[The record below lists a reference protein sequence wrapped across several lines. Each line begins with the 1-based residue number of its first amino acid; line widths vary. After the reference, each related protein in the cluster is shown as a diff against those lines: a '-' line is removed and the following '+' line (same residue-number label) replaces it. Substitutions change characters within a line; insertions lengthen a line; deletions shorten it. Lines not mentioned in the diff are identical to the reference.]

1 MVRIA
6 VVVTARPS
14 WTKLQTI
21 CEALRAMPDV
31 ELQIIACASALL
43 ERYGRVVDVITAQG
57 FTIAAECWSTYE
69 GSNLVTSAK
78 ETGAL
83 LQELAARFR
92 DLRSDMVVVMA
103 DRHEVLAAAQ
113 AASYLHLGCVHV
125 QAGERT
131 GSIDDKV
138 RDAITALSDYF
149 FPCTTLSKF
158 RVVSLTG
165 AYDRVWAF
173 GCSAVD
179 LAKRAR
185 LEPLVTEDELGGAGA
200 VIDLSTPFALVLQ
213 HPVTNEADAAHAQMW
228 ETLHALPNDL
238 PAVCLWPGQ
247 DAGAEGTSKAIREYQ
262 ELYGTL
268 HTVRNLPP
276 TRFLKL
282 MTQCAV
288 MVGNSSASV
297 REGCFL
303 GTPAVVVGNRQRG
316 RQCGPNVIHA
326 PHDAASIRVAIGRQL
341 EHGRY
346 KSDPTYGRGDAGQRI
361 AEVLRGIAKGETPSV
376 EPGMD
381 QAQVRIRPRV
391 QRAPQGGSERAEQG
405 EIQE

>member
-43 ERYGRVVDVITAQG
+43 ERYGRVVDVIKAQG
-57 FTIAAECWSTYE
+57 FEIAAECWSTVE
-69 GSNLVTSAK
+69 GSNLLTSAL

-83 LQELAARFR
+83 CAQLSAVLSR
-92 DLRSDMVVVMA
+92 LSPGVVVVCA

-113 AASYLHLGCVHV
+113 AGAYSHLSVAHV
-125 QAGERT
+125 QGGEKT

-138 RDAITALSDYF
+138 RDSITALADYH

-173 GCSAVD
+173 GCSAID
-179 LAKRAR
+179 LAKRAQS
-185 LEPLVTEDELGGAGA
+185 EPPVTEDELGGAGA
-200 VIDLSTPFALVLQ
+200 VVNLSKPFTLVLQ
-213 HPVTNEADAAHAQMW
+213 HPVTNEAESAKAQMW
-228 ETLHALPNDL
+228 ETLHALPHDL

-288 MVGNSSASV
+288 MVGNSSAGI
-297 REGCFL
+297 RESAFL
-303 GTPAVVVGNRQRG
+303 GTPVVDIGSRQWG
-316 RQCGPNVIHA
+316 RERAKNVVWA
-326 PHDAASIRVAIGRQL
+326 PYDSVAIRACIDQQL
-341 EHGRY
+341 AHGPY
-346 KSDPTYGRGDAGQRI
+346 ASSALYGSGNAGQQI
-361 AEVLRGIAKGETPSV
+361 AEVLRDVAS
-376 EPGMD
+376 D
-381 QAQVRIRPRV
+381 
-391 QRAPQGGSERAEQG
+391 RAHSRKVG
-405 EIQE
+405 

>member
-149 FPCTTLSKF
+149 FPCTALAKF

-200 VIDLSTPFALVLQ
+200 VMDLSKPFALVLQ
-213 HPVTNEADAAHAQMW
+213 HPVTNEAEAAKAQMW
-228 ETLHALPNDL
+228 KTLHALPPDL

-288 MVGNSSASV
+288 SVGNRSAGI
-297 REGCFL
+297 RESAYL
-303 GTPAVVVGNRQRG
+303 GTPVVDIGTRQWG
-316 RQCGPNVIHA
+316 RERAKNVVWA
-326 PHDAASIRVAIGRQL
+326 PYDSVAIRACIDQQL
-341 EHGRY
+341 AHGPY
-346 KSDPTYGRGDAGQRI
+346 ASSALYGSGNAGQQI
-361 AEVLRGIAKGETPSV
+361 AEVLRDVASDRTGASAE
-376 EPGMD
+376 
-381 QAQVRIRPRV
+381 RIERGTTQEHADAGRQDARSPR
-391 QRAPQGGSERAEQG
+391 G
-405 EIQE
+405 

>member
-43 ERYGRVVDVITAQG
+43 ERYGRVVDVIQAQG

-149 FPCTTLSKF
+149 FPCTALAKF

-200 VIDLSTPFALVLQ
+200 VMDLSKPFALVLQ
-213 HPVTNEADAAHAQMW
+213 HPVTNEAEAAKAQMW
-228 ETLHALPNDL
+228 KTLHALPPDL

-262 ELYGTL
+262 EMYGTL

-288 MVGNSSASV
+288 MVGNSSAGI
-297 REGCFL
+297 RESAYL
-303 GTPAVVVGNRQRG
+303 GTPVVDIGTRQWG
-316 RQCGPNVIHA
+316 RERAKNVVWA
-326 PHDAASIRVAIGRQL
+326 PYDSVAIRACIDQQL
-341 EHGRY
+341 AHGPY
-346 KSDPTYGRGDAGQRI
+346 ASSALYGSGNAGQQI
-361 AEVLRGIAKGETPSV
+361 AEVLRDVASDRTGASAE
-376 EPGMD
+376 
-381 QAQVRIRPRV
+381 RIERGTTQEHADAGRQDARSPR
-391 QRAPQGGSERAEQG
+391 G
-405 EIQE
+405 